1 MKKNLN
7 EELSRIK
14 SMMGLITEQ
23 SSCEWENYKNGDG
36 VSRPKITVNTN
47 DNGVTV
53 TYQGPETGVCIQHKN
68 GSTSDS
74 LHQTCG
80 VTRKVVSKYL
90 KDLYSRGTFVYP
102 DLNGITMSKSD
113 NFLQITIP
121 FVKTTEDK
129 AITNFNERGGW
140 GHTGDDT
147 AKEFETSISDPSK
160 YTMVNKIQKVASG
173 GKSADITE
181 TWFSFR
187 DIVTYPIK
195 TIGGGGNEQNQQ
207 PQQEKGEM
215 RSLSFSAPK
224 DIAQINKIFKTYIRE
239 TLEEDLTYKVNK
251 FTLTVNGDKV
261 NGTISIT
268 PTAGKNTFKFFSV
281 VFNPKGSPALSKD
294 KATDQSIN
302 PGAGVVPGM
311 EGDFD
316 LGGGNVFEYHLIGL
330 QQ

>member
-1 MKKNLN
+1 MKNLT
-7 EELSRIK
+7 EQVSRIK

-23 SSCEWENYKNGDG
+23 IACEWENYKNGDG

-147 AKEFETSISDPSK
+147 AKEFETSISNPSK

-173 GKSADITE
+173 GNSGDITE

-187 DIVTYPIK
+187 DIVAYPIK
-195 TIGGGGNEQNQQ
+195 TSGGNEQNQQ
-207 PQQEKGEM
+207 PSNRQ
-215 RSLSFSAPK
+215 LT
-224 DIAQINKIFKTYIRE
+224 NE
-239 TLEEDLTYKVNK
+239 TL
-251 FTLTVNGDKV
+251 
-261 NGTISIT
+261 ISIDGT
-268 PTAGKNTFKFFSV
+268 DLNDLRTKLKTETKSV
-281 VFNPKGSPALSKD
+281 SVNLDRIKVDMTKYIVSY
-294 KATDQSIN
+294 N
-302 PGAGVVPGM
+302 PGNTKIQGM
-311 EGDFD
+311 SLIFD
-316 LGGGNVFEYHLIGL
+316 PNQDTLNTRFNSIKEKNPTIKLIESGNNNGYFWILSVIL
-330 QQ
+330 